1 MTGSS
6 QEVPNPSEDAGTR
19 SRLTRELCETKKI
32 ADEALKKAEAR
43 NAIEDVTGTKRQRT
57 EEEDK
62 EGSSSSAPSSN
73 RVEVTKNQGEGGYRG
88 KGLKR

>member
-19 SRLTRELCETKKI
+19 SI

-62 EGSSSSAPSSN
+62 EGSSSSVPSSN